1 VRVRLAPAKGKSAAP
16 SQENQPK
23 KTKIETAGD
32 TEKRFRRR
40 EPGFLG
46 AACQGRGMESGGTV
60 GGGPV
65 SDERVHQDLMS
76 ILARNFATE

>member
-1 VRVRLAPAKGKSAAP
+1 MRHLPKKTNQRKPTK
-16 SQENQPK
+16 ENQPQ
-23 KTKIETAGD
+23 KTKTETAGD
-32 TEKRFRRR
+32 TEKRFRHR
-40 EPGFLG
+40 ERGFLG